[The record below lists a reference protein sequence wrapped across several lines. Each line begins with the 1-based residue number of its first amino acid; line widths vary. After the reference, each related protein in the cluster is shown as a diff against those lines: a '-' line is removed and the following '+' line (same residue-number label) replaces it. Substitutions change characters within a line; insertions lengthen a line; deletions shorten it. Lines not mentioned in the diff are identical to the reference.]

1 MKSFSSLLI
10 TVIFGI
16 LIENM
21 LTKYLLVDLEKESKD
36 ARGPGKMII
45 RSCESITLDLLKLSN
60 SKLKLLYDSFLIFT
74 SHV

>member
-36 ARGPGKMII
+36 ARGPGKMILLN
-45 RSCESITLDLLKLSN
+45 SESITLDFKI
-60 SKLKLLYDSFLIFT
+60 KA
-74 SHV
+74 

>member
-21 LTKYLLVDLEKESKD
+21 LTKYLLVDFEKESKD

-45 RSCESITLDLLKLSN
+45 WNCEIITLEQ
-60 SKLKLLYDSFLIFT
+60 T
-74 SHV
+74 